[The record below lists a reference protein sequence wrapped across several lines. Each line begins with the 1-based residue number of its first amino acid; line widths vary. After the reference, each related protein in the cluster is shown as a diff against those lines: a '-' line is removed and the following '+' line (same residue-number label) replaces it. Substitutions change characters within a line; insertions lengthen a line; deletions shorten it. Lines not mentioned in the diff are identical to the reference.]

1 MDIYS
6 SINEL
11 MVRQSQISLCF
22 ILPMNCATMQANTT
36 RRCMKFSMFWGR
48 LIFSI
53 LLFWQQ
59 MILFLCSHQGAKLN
73 INDERSDLGEINTIF
88 NRNTVVISHHFLIVC
103 SSITYR
109 YIFSNV
115 IFFFNELKLKYHHV
129 VHSWMVSTEIK

>member
-1 MDIYS
+1 
-6 SINEL
+6 
-11 MVRQSQISLCF
+11 
-22 ILPMNCATMQANTT
+22 MNCATMQANKT

-88 NRNTVVISHHFLIVC
+88 NRSKYCWYITSFLDCMLFYYISLYFQQRYFFLQRTKTKI
-103 SSITYR
+103 SSR
-109 YIFSNV
+109 SSLMNG
-115 IFFFNELKLKYHHV
+115 FN
-129 VHSWMVSTEIK
+129 WNQIKFCWCNDLSILEVY